1 MTIGLLFPGQGSQK
15 VGMGRE
21 VYEQSPA
28 ARAIFAEANA
38 VLGFD
43 LAGLCF
49 DGPEADLTAT
59 ENTQPALL
67 TVSVALLAAI
77 AEAGVELHPS
87 IVAGHSLGE
96 YSALVAAKALDFA
109 TALRLV
115 RQRGQ
120 LMAQASEGAMA
131 AVIGLDLAP
140 LEAVCANVSEFGACV
155 VANQNA
161 HGQLVISGASAA
173 VAAASEQAKAAGAKK
188 IMPLNVSAAFHSP
201 LMAAT
206 AAGLAPAIAA
216 AAMSAAHVPLIA
228 NSTAQPIQSAE
239 DLRAELIAQITAP
252 VRWIATIEQAAA
264 MGVQTVIE
272 IGAGSVLTSLVK
284 RIDPNLQRL
293 NIANFDD
300 IAKIGEYNNAQ

>member
-21 VYEQSPA
+21 VYEQSAA

-43 LAGLCF
+43 LAALCF

-67 TVSVALLAAI
+67 TVSVALLAAL
-77 AEAGVELHPS
+77 AEAGIELKPS
-87 IVAGHSLGE
+87 VVAGHSLGE

-115 RQRGQ
+115 RQRGE

-131 AVIGLDLAP
+131 AIIGLDLAP
-140 LEAVCANVSEFGACV
+140 LEAICANVSELGACV

-161 HGQLVISGASAA
+161 HGQLVISGSSAV

-201 LMAAT
+201 LMEAT

-216 AAMSAAHVPLIA
+216 ATIHAAHVPVIA
-228 NSTAQPIQSAE
+228 NSTAQPISSAAE
-239 DLRAELIAQITAP
+239 IRAELVAQITAP
-252 VRWIATIEQAAA
+252 VRWIATIEQMAAL
-264 MGVQTVIE
+264 GVKTVIE
-272 IGAGSVLTSLVK
+272 IGAGNVLTGLVK
-284 RIDPNLQRL
+284 RIDPSLQRL
-293 NIANFDD
+293 NLASFDD

>member
-21 VYEQSPA
+21 VYEQSAA

-43 LAGLCF
+43 LAALCF
-49 DGPEADLTAT
+49 DGPEADLSAT

-67 TVSVALLAAI
+67 TVSVALLAAL
-77 AEAGVELHPS
+77 AEAGIALKPS
-87 IVAGHSLGE
+87 VVAGHSLGE

-115 RQRGQ
+115 RQRGE

-140 LEAVCANVSEFGACV
+140 LEAVCANVSELGPCV

-201 LMAAT
+201 LMEAT
-206 AAGLAPAIAA
+206 AAGLAPAIEAA
-216 AAMSAAHVPLIA
+216 AIVAAQVPVIA
-228 NSTAQPIQSAE
+228 NSTAQAISSAAE
-239 DLRAELIAQITAP
+239 IRAELVAQITAP
-252 VRWIATIEQAAA
+252 VRWIASIEQMAAL
-264 MGVQTVIE
+264 GVQTVIE
-272 IGAGSVLTSLVK
+272 IGAGSVLTGLVK
-284 RIDPNLQRL
+284 RIDPSLQRL
-293 NIANFDD
+293 NLASFDD

>member
-115 RQRGQ
+115 RQRGE

-206 AAGLAPAIAA
+206 AAGLAPALAA

-228 NSTAQPIQSAE
+228 NSTAQPIQRAE

-264 MGVQTVIE
+264 MGVQTVVE
-272 IGAGSVLTSLVK
+272 IGAGSVLTGLVK

-300 IAKIGEYNNAQ
+300 IAKIAEYNNA

>member
-15 VGMGRE
+15 IGMGRE

-28 ARAIFAEANA
+28 ARAIFAEAEA

-115 RQRGQ
+115 RQRGE

-140 LEAVCANVSEFGACV
+140 LEAVCTNVSEFGACV

-206 AAGLAPAIAA
+206 AAGLAPALAA

-272 IGAGSVLTSLVK
+272 IGAGSVLTGLVK

>member
-28 ARAIFAEANA
+28 ARAIFAEANT

-43 LAGLCF
+43 LAALCF

-115 RQRGQ
+115 RQRGE

-206 AAGLAPAIAA
+206 AAGLAPAIAV
-216 AAMSAAHVPLIA
+216 AAMSAAQVPLIA

-239 DLRAELIAQITAP
+239 DIRAELIAQITAP

-272 IGAGSVLTSLVK
+272 IGAGSVLTGLVK
-284 RIDPNLQRL
+284 RIDPTLQRL

>member
-21 VYEQSPA
+21 VYEQSAA

-43 LAGLCF
+43 LAALCF

-67 TVSVALLAAI
+67 TVSVALLAAL
-77 AEAGVELHPS
+77 AEAGIVLKPS
-87 IVAGHSLGE
+87 VVAGHSLGE

-115 RQRGQ
+115 RQRGE

-131 AVIGLDLAP
+131 AIIGLDLAP
-140 LEAVCANVSEFGACV
+140 LEAVCTNVSELGACV

-161 HGQLVISGASAA
+161 PGQLVISGTSAA

-201 LMAAT
+201 LMEAT
-206 AAGLAPAIAA
+206 AAGLAPAIATATIA
-216 AAMSAAHVPLIA
+216 AAQVPVIA
-228 NSTAQPIQSAE
+228 NSTAQAISSAAE
-239 DLRAELIAQITAP
+239 IRAELVTQITAP
-252 VRWIATIEQAAA
+252 VRWIATIEQMAAL
-264 MGVQTVIE
+264 GVQTVIE
-272 IGAGSVLTSLVK
+272 IGAGSVLTGLVK
-284 RIDPNLQRL
+284 RIDPSLQRL
-293 NIANFDD
+293 NLASFDD

>member
-28 ARAIFAEANA
+28 ARAIFAEANT

-77 AEAGVELHPS
+77 AEAGVELQPS

-115 RQRGQ
+115 RQRGE

-264 MGVQTVIE
+264 MGVQTVVE
-272 IGAGSVLTSLVK
+272 IGAGSVLTGLVK

-300 IAKIGEYNNAQ
+300 IAKIAEYNNAQ

>member
-43 LAGLCF
+43 LAALCF

-77 AEAGVELHPS
+77 AEAGVELNPS

-115 RQRGQ
+115 RQRGE

-264 MGVQTVIE
+264 MGVQTVVE
-272 IGAGSVLTSLVK
+272 IGAGSVLTGLVK

-300 IAKIGEYNNAQ
+300 IAKIAEYNNAQ

>member
-21 VYEQSPA
+21 VYEQSA
-28 ARAIFAEANA
+28 AAQAIFAEANT

-43 LAGLCF
+43 LAALCF

-67 TVSVALLAAI
+67 TVSVALLAAL
-77 AEAGVELHPS
+77 AEAGIELKPS
-87 IVAGHSLGE
+87 VVAGHSLGE

-115 RQRGQ
+115 RQRGE

-140 LEAVCANVSEFGACV
+140 LEAVCANVSELGACV

-161 HGQLVISGASAA
+161 HGQLVISGSSAA

-201 LMAAT
+201 LMEAT

-216 AAMSAAHVPLIA
+216 ATINAAHVPVIA
-228 NSTAQPIQSAE
+228 NSTAQAISSAAE
-239 DLRAELIAQITAP
+239 IRAELVAQITAP
-252 VRWIATIEQAAA
+252 VRWIATIEQMAAL
-264 MGVQTVIE
+264 GVQTVLE
-272 IGAGSVLTSLVK
+272 IGAGNVLTGLVK
-284 RIDPNLQRL
+284 RIDPSLQRL
-293 NIANFDD
+293 NLASFDD

>member
-21 VYEQSPA
+21 VYEQSAA

-43 LAGLCF
+43 LAALCF
-49 DGPEADLTAT
+49 DGPEADLSAT

-67 TVSVALLAAI
+67 TVSVALLAAL
-77 AEAGVELHPS
+77 AEAGIALKPS
-87 IVAGHSLGE
+87 VVAGHSLGE

-115 RQRGQ
+115 RQRGE

-140 LEAVCANVSEFGACV
+140 LEAVCANVSELGPCV

-201 LMAAT
+201 LMEAT
-206 AAGLAPAIAA
+206 AAGLAPAIEAA
-216 AAMSAAHVPLIA
+216 AIVAAQVPVIA
-228 NSTAQPIQSAE
+228 NSTAQAISSAAE
-239 DLRAELIAQITAP
+239 IRAELVAQITAP
-252 VRWIATIEQAAA
+252 VRWIASIEQMAAL
-264 MGVQTVIE
+264 GVQTVIE
-272 IGAGSVLTSLVK
+272 IGAGSVLTGLVK
-284 RIDPNLQRL
+284 RIDPSLQRL
-293 NIANFDD
+293 NLASFDD
-300 IAKIGEYNNAQ
+300 IATIGEYNNAQ

>member
-115 RQRGQ
+115 RQRGE

-140 LEAVCANVSEFGACV
+140 LEAVCVNVSEFGACV

-206 AAGLAPAIAA
+206 AAGLAPALAA

-228 NSTAQPIQSAE
+228 NSTAQPIQRAE

-264 MGVQTVIE
+264 MGVQTVVE
-272 IGAGSVLTSLVK
+272 IGAGSVLTGLVK

-300 IAKIGEYNNAQ
+300 IAKIAEYNNA

>member
-115 RQRGQ
+115 RQRGE

-140 LEAVCANVSEFGACV
+140 LEAVCANVSELGACV

-216 AAMSAAHVPLIA
+216 AAMSAANVPLIA

-264 MGVQTVIE
+264 MGVQTVVE
-272 IGAGSVLTSLVK
+272 IGAGSVLTGLVK

-300 IAKIGEYNNAQ
+300 IAKIAEYNNAQ

>member
-43 LAGLCF
+43 LAALCF

-77 AEAGVELHPS
+77 AEAGVELKPS
-87 IVAGHSLGE
+87 VVAGHSLGE

-115 RQRGQ
+115 RQRGE
-120 LMAQASEGAMA
+120 LMAQASDGAMA

-140 LEAVCANVSEFGACV
+140 LEAVCANVSEFGPCV

-161 HGQLVISGASAA
+161 HGQLVISGTSAA

-188 IMPLNVSAAFHSP
+188 IMSLNVSAAFHSP
-201 LMAAT
+201 LMGAT

-216 AAMSAAHVPLIA
+216 AAIDAAQVPVIA
-228 NSTAQPIQSAE
+228 NSSAQAIISAA
-239 DLRAELIAQITAP
+239 DIRAELVAQITAP
-252 VRWIATIEQAAA
+252 VRWIATIEQLAAL
-264 MGVQTVIE
+264 GVQTVIE
-272 IGAGSVLTSLVK
+272 IGAGSVLTGLVK
-284 RIDPNLQRL
+284 RIDPSLQRV
-293 NIANFDD
+293 NIATFDD

>member
-77 AEAGVELHPS
+77 AEAGVDLHPS

-115 RQRGQ
+115 RQRGE

-131 AVIGLDLAP
+131 AVIGLDLGP
-140 LEAVCANVSEFGACV
+140 LEAICANVSKLGACV

-228 NSTAQPIQSAE
+228 NSTAQPIQRAE

-264 MGVQTVIE
+264 MGVQIVIE
-272 IGAGSVLTSLVK
+272 IGAGSVLTGLVK

-300 IAKIGEYNNAQ
+300 IAKIAEYNNAQ

>member
-77 AEAGVELHPS
+77 AEAGVELNPS

-115 RQRGQ
+115 RQRGE

-173 VAAASEQAKAAGAKK
+173 VAAASEQAKAAGAKT

-206 AAGLAPAIAA
+206 AAGLTPAIAA

-264 MGVQTVIE
+264 MGVQTVVE
-272 IGAGSVLTSLVK
+272 IGAGSVLTGLVK

-300 IAKIGEYNNAQ
+300 IAKIAEYNNAQ